1 MKTPTPKQDIC
12 ECGSHLKYH
21 KEGVGCGNCTCK
33 KFKPSNQSPE
43 RQRKKAINDMSAP
56 SSSSGLDNL
65 GIDEKDENAK
75 TQTRDTSSS
84 DDEILKE
91 CRLCNKRINK
101 GKGRINHS
109 GFCYTCNTAINNKNF
124 KLIHLQKEKAI
135 SLTRDAE
142 QKKIDQMMLEEAY
155 KIMELKDNEFS
166 SILKQKDDSFLE
178 FLKKLQ
184 SRIHYCQIRDQILN
198 DKIEQLIGIGTN
210 LNVGQ
215 EQGESRYKPVSR
227 SSVTKKKIASLEK
240 TGGAK

>member
-91 CRLCNKRINK
+91 IKYFMK
-101 GKGRINHS
+101 MEKWAYG
-109 GFCYTCNTAINNKNF
+109 NNAHFIRFLK
-124 KLIHLQKEKAI
+124 KAI